1 MLSGAKSITM
11 SGPKQPF
18 YHAKGPQIEA
28 KNGHFSNK
36 NAMIFTP
43 NTLNKLII
51 NNITKHP
58 YFRFKSTKDGVER
71 K

>member
-18 YHAKGPQIEA
+18 YHAKGPQMEA

-36 NAMIFTP
+36 KGYAFH
-43 NTLNKLII
+43 
-51 NNITKHP
+51 TK
-58 YFRFKSTKDGVER
+58 RTQ
-71 K
+71 